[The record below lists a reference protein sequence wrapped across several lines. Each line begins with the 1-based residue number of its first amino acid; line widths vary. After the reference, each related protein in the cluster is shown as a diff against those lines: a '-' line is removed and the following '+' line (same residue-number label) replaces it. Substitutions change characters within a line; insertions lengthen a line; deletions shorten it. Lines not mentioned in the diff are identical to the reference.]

1 MPIQFYRDL
10 FVSAS
15 TEFFIFEVLV
25 RDYFFSEPYHAFGQ
39 FSLVEKDYV
48 KQLVQLGVIF
58 LGLMICD
65 IVICCNY

>member
-25 RDYFFSEPYHAFGQ
+25 RDYFFSEPYHVFGQ
-39 FSLVEKDYV
+39 FSLEELCQQLS
-48 KQLVQLGVIF
+48 QLVVIF
-58 LGLMICD
+58 
-65 IVICCNY
+65 